1 MTLLVSLDE
10 LRQTVLDELARAAKS
25 GDAQRIVSLA
35 RALEQIERDYRLA
48 ADIEGRLIRI
58 TEDLR
63 STTPIAPVVGDAPI
77 ATESAKAR
85 GIRIQKEFATRH
97 DLIQV
102 KGQEYRTKQ
111 GLRVGV
117 ATATEDKR
125 RNGRWFL
132 GLPGKEYDIAVLI
145 CDHDGRLLEFV
156 IPVSDLASDWRRL
169 SRDKKGHFKFNIRR
183 HGGTYGDYQLVIPS
197 TTPVDIQQFM
207 GVFGPLA

>member
-10 LRQTVLDELARAAKS
+10 LRQTVLDKLARAAKS

-111 GLRVGV
+111 GCALVSPLPPKTRDATVGGFWV
-117 ATATEDKR
+117 YRE
-125 RNGRWFL
+125 RN
-132 GLPGKEYDIAVLI
+132 
-145 CDHDGRLLEFV
+145 
-156 IPVSDLASDWRRL
+156 
-169 SRDKKGHFKFNIRR
+169 
-183 HGGTYGDYQLVIPS
+183 
-197 TTPVDIQQFM
+197 TT
-207 GVFGPLA
+207 